1 MYALGK
7 AHMRS
12 TTSLRSFPNVALET
26 VPMFVWLTMACLS
39 FFQGRSSSASCFHAF
54 LLQAIDGVM
63 SLALCQQVMP
73 HAPQHFSSSEKR
85 ATYGGC
91 FVSQCIRSVIYLHSG
106 MSRAVRPQEFNNW
119 VLFNVMS
126 TQPHGHL
133 RMNRH
138 QQRSTHI

>member
-7 AHMRS
+7 AHIRS
-12 TTSLRSFPNVALET
+12 TTSLRSFPNFAFET
-26 VPMFVWLTMACLS
+26 VSMFVWLTMASLS
-39 FFQGRSSSASCFHAF
+39 FFQGRSSSASSLHAS

-63 SLALCQQVMP
+63 SLALCQQVMS
-73 HAPQHFSSSEKR
+73 HAPQHLISSAKQ
-85 ATYGGC
+85 ATCEGC
-91 FVSQCIRSVIYLHSG
+91 FVSQRIRSVLYLHSG
-106 MSRAVRPQEFNNW
+106 MSRAVHPQGFNNW